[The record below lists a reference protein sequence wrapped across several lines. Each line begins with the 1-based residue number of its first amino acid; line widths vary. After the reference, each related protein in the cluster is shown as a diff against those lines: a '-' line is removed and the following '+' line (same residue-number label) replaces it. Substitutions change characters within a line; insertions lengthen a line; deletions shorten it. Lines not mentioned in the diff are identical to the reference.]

1 MNFDCDDQRFESMY
15 TKKGL
20 VESYRSK
27 TMRFFENEVD
37 VTENLPPAFLAKF
50 NTAEGMIW
58 GLYLD
63 NRTELLSRCCGH
75 SGVFKDKQI
84 RLILWLG
91 RCDNTPLYEAVLI
104 TKIYLNQ
111 TRIRNCDSEELSFE
125 KDDYASR
132 LENHLENKLY
142 CSDLQTLRDSTY
154 ARTQRD
160 YRDYDIFVLDNLS
173 RCVEIEIG
181 GKYLQR
187 PGVFDIDLYESITW
201 LDNDYNANLLYLDFL
216 KMEEISRFRGLST
229 HHKDFYINS
238 VYLLSKTDLKARDI
252 KAQFLDGGIGQGSP
266 PAVNG
271 KDQVLYR
278 MYSVRGD
285 LLYVG
290 ISSNAQ
296 KRFRQHFG
304 KQPWAKEVYNIRV
317 EFFPCRES
325 VETAEREAI
334 RREKPK
340 YNVVHAR

>member
-1 MNFDCDDQRFESMY
+1 MNFDYDDQRFESMY

-104 TKIYLNQ
+104 TKTYLNQ

-154 ARTQRD
+154 VRTQRD

-173 RCVEIEIG
+173 R
-181 GKYLQR
+181 
-187 PGVFDIDLYESITW
+187 
-201 LDNDYNANLLYLDFL
+201 
-216 KMEEISRFRGLST
+216 
-229 HHKDFYINS
+229 
-238 VYLLSKTDLKARDI
+238 
-252 KAQFLDGGIGQGSP
+252 
-266 PAVNG
+266 
-271 KDQVLYR
+271 
-278 MYSVRGD
+278 
-285 LLYVG
+285 
-290 ISSNAQ
+290 
-296 KRFRQHFG
+296 
-304 KQPWAKEVYNIRV
+304 
-317 EFFPCRES
+317 
-325 VETAEREAI
+325 
-334 RREKPK
+334 
-340 YNVVHAR
+340 